1 MSDSDSVQQMT
12 IEWTRAQPSVA
23 RFVSSFLH
31 DRGEADDALQ
41 EVALVIVERFEDWDP
56 KRPFVGWALGIARRV
71 VMTHLRLK
79 YRDRQ
84 IQFSDAVDQVAES
97 FERLEPQAEL
107 MKDSLADCL
116 RQVRGHSRQV
126 LSLRY
131 TEGLELTQ
139 IAERLTMTA
148 SNVGVLL
155 YRARVTLRKCI
166 DGRLKAGRLS

>member
-41 EVALVIVERFEDWDP
+41 DVALVIVERFEDWDP

-84 IQFSDAVDQVAES
+84 IQFSGAVDQVAES

-107 MKDSLADCL
+107 MKDLLADCL
-116 RQVRGHSRQV
+116 RQVRGHSRQAPA
-126 LSLRY
+126 LRY
-131 TEGLELTQ
+131 TEGFELTQ
-139 IAERLTMTA
+139 IAERLAMTA
-148 SNVGVLL
+148 SNVGILL
-155 YRARVTLRKCI
+155 YRTRAALRKCI
-166 DGRLKAGRLS
+166 DGRLKAGRQS

>member
-12 IEWTRAQPSVA
+12 IEWTRAQSSVA

-84 IQFSDAVDQVAES
+84 IQFSDAVDHVAES
-97 FERLEPQAEL
+97 FQRLEPQTEL
-107 MKDSLADCL
+107 MKDSLSDCL
-116 RQVRGHSRQV
+116 GRVRGHSRQV

-148 SNVGVLL
+148 GNVGVLL

>member
-1 MSDSDSVQQMT
+1 MSNSEAVQRMT

-23 RFVSSFLH
+23 RFVNSFLR
-31 DRGEADDALQ
+31 DRVEADDALQ
-41 EVALVIVERFEDWDP
+41 EVALVIVERFEDWDSN
-56 KRPFVGWALGIARRV
+56 RPFVGWALGIARRV

-84 IQFSDAVDQVAES
+84 IQFSDAVDHVAES
-97 FERLEPQAEL
+97 FQRLEPQTEL
-107 MKDSLADCL
+107 MKDSLSDCL
-116 RQVRGHSRQV
+116 GRVRGHSRQV

-139 IAERLTMTA
+139 IAERLAMTA

-155 YRARVTLRKCI
+155 YRVRATLRKCI
-166 DGRLKAGRLS
+166 DGRLEAEGRS